1 MAIKMNYIES
11 IMKTNLNSIKAGCYA
26 EILGISGGE
35 GIRDKVLSLG
45 LLPGKTVQVISNRKN
60 GPVII
65 KANGT
70 RLILGKGMSEKIHV
84 SLTQCDPSFKDL
96 PDEA

>member
-1 MAIKMNYIES
+1 
-11 IMKTNLNSIKAGCYA
+11 MKTNLTNINVGCYA

-35 GIRDKVLSLG
+35 GLRDKVLSLG
-45 LLPGKTVQVISNRKN
+45 LLPGKTIQVISNRKR

-65 KANGT
+65 KINGT
-70 RLILGKGMSEKIHV
+70 RLILGRGMSEKIQV
-84 SLTQCDPSFKDL
+84 SLRNCDLNFKDS